1 MNLSPRI
8 KLGIVAGG
16 IIVFF
21 VGILFFYL
29 NRANER
35 FNDTSNNLP
44 TNDGFEILS
53 EDGNLEVFDQ
63 SGFAVEP
70 SEATS
75 SVLRRIIDS
84 PVAGYQII
92 SNDNSYRLRYI
103 ESNTGYIFDYYPSD
117 GTSVRLTN
125 TSLPRITQATWLG
138 EDRVFITY
146 HTPDQSVNYLAEI
159 DYETGSLT
167 GQTFPSE
174 ITSITTTDGDQI
186 YYLVTDDGGSSLYEY
201 NPFTQRSRFKFAF
214 DINGLELINNQNDP
228 SILYAVT
235 KPNPNGGSQIIYE
248 VNPETNLSELIS
260 TSPETAGALVV
271 GEYVVHFGEDS
282 EIYNLASDETL
293 AINQTGLAS
302 KKCQKITNVV
312 DSREIICSRSTVDP
326 VNNWLFDWFKGRLRP
341 SEQLVSIDLS
351 FGDSFTVV
359 DLSNL
364 YDASQIQVTP
374 DYIYFVS
381 RRTGYLHEV
390 FRGTAF

>member
-75 SVLRRIIDS
+75 SVLRRIINS

-103 ESNTGYIFDYYPSD
+103 ESNTGYVFDYYPSD

-125 TSLPRITQATWLG
+125 TSLTRITQATWLG

-146 HTPDQSVNYLAEI
+146 HTPEQSVNYLAEV

-167 GQTFPSE
+167 GQIFPSE

-186 YYLVTDDGGSSLYEY
+186 YYLVTDDVGSSLYEY
-201 NPFTQRSRFKFAF
+201 NPSTQRSRFKFAF

-260 TSPETAGALVV
+260 TSSETAGALVA

-293 AINQTGLAS
+293 TINQTGLAS
-302 KKCQKITNVV
+302 KKCQETTNVV
-312 DSREIICSRSTVDP
+312 NSREIICSRSTVDP
-326 VNNWLFDWFKGRLRP
+326 VSNWPFDWFKGRLRP